1 MLRNETRYLLAAI
14 QALIAG
20 EWIFSG
26 SNKLVSGAF
35 PQGLAD
41 ALSEGIKDNPN
52 VWYVSWLQAL
62 VVPHSVAFGYLIE
75 FGELAI
81 GLGLLAG
88 ALALVGQPR
97 MAGDPQHRMY
107 VTLLWGSVIA
117 ALGCAFLCVN
127 FHFWMGDGVLPTLS
141 RTHVFDEGIDLD
153 TLMAPL
159 ALVIAVA
166 NYAMVAEAQGHRA
179 FAAIKTR
186 MRAVTGP
193 THSATATG

>member
-20 EWIFSG
+20 EWIISG

-88 ALALVGQPR
+88 ALVLVGKPR

-107 VTLLWGSVIA
+107 VTLLWGAVVAS
-117 ALGCAFLCVN
+117 LGCAFLCVN
-127 FHFWMGDGVLPTLS
+127 FHFWMGDGVLPTPS
-141 RTHVFDEGIDLD
+141 RIHVFDEGIDLD

-159 ALVIAVA
+159 ALVVAVA
-166 NYAMVAEAQGHRA
+166 NYAMVAEAQGYRA
-179 FAAIKTR
+179 FAALRTR
-186 MRAVTGP
+186 VRTLAGP
-193 THSATATG
+193 THGATATR

>member
-20 EWIFSG
+20 EWIISG
-26 SNKLVSGAF
+26 SNKLVSGTF

-41 ALSEGIKDNPN
+41 ALSEGIKNNPN

-62 VVPHSVAFGYLIE
+62 VLPHSVAFGFLIE
-75 FGELAI
+75 CGELAI
-81 GLGLLAG
+81 GLGLLVG
-88 ALALVGQPR
+88 ALVLLGQPR
-97 MAGDPQHRMY
+97 LAGDPQHRMY
-107 VTLLWGSVIA
+107 VTLLSGSIVA

-127 FHFWMGDGVLPTLS
+127 FHFWIGDGVLPTLS

-159 ALVIAVA
+159 ALVIAIA
-166 NYAMVAEAQGHRA
+166 NYAALAEAQGRRA
-179 FAAIKTR
+179 FAA
-186 MRAVTGP
+186 AVARVRTLAGP
-193 THSATATG
+193 AHRTAAAR